1 MPMDIARPVINIYHN
16 KLAIGVDWFTPTITT
31 TTAVGTSNSVSHSIA
46 NSNTIP
52 GTYSFFNFIIFLKNI
67 FCIYCTS
74 LYSGFMLCLC
84 CTVLMHDRMLYRHD
98 PSYTYYLQ
106 LQQQKA
112 IAAAQVAAQ
121 KQREQQL
128 QENAVRAEVQSEL
141 ADRDRH
147 GGGGSGRAVVVQ
159 EEEQL
164 MQQAYESDPRA
175 GLTLEDV
182 LRYCAVCM
190 YDVCMYHYYY
200 SINTD

>member
-16 KLAIGVDWFTPTITT
+16 KLAIGVDWFTPTTTT
-31 TTAVGTSNSVSHSIA
+31 TTAATSVSHSIT
-46 NSNTIP
+46 NSNTVP
-52 GTYSFFNFIIFLKNI
+52 GTYSFFSFIIFLYLI

-74 LYSGFMLCLC
+74 LYSGFMLCLW

-147 GGGGSGRAVVVQ
+147 GGGSSSGRAAVVQ
-159 EEEQL
+159 AEEQL

-182 LRYCAVCM
+182 LRYGSVCILA
-190 YDVCMYHYYY
+190 
-200 SINTD
+200 SIVV